1 MSGDPEKKV
10 KDKSQNEKK
19 IYLPTKLFTKNS
31 SLKDKNSSRMSVSK
45 TQTTERKM
53 SQGWNACF
61 LPQSIQVPIRHLKEC
76 SASLTLRERQFTCPM
91 RYHLT
96 LALGPNGHQQQ
107 HLWRINAGKGGGKRQ
122 HGWTQR
128 LSHQVKEV
136 RGRKT
141 SITRHDFQVQS
152 IHSRRWTIWHKAKHL
167 TRLENQ
173 VTIIKKKER

>member
-76 SASLTLRERQFTCPM
+76 SQT
-91 RYHLT
+91 
-96 LALGPNGHQQQ
+96 
-107 HLWRINAGKGGGKRQ
+107 
-122 HGWTQR
+122 
-128 LSHQVKEV
+128 
-136 RGRKT
+136 RKT
-141 SITRHDFQVQS
+141 ILMITNIYILLTYSRH
-152 IHSRRWTIWHKAKHL
+152 K
-167 TRLENQ
+167 
-173 VTIIKKKER
+173 